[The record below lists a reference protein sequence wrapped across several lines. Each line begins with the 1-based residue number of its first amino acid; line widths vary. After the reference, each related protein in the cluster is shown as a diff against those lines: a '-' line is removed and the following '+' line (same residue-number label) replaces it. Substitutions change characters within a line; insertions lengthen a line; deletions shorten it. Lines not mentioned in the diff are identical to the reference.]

1 MFPEIKMA
9 PFFGPSSV
17 PIHFSLR
24 FAKIPLE
31 LVEFL
36 VLAHRNLRFP
46 VHFPNRI
53 ILYCSRYF
61 VAAMFGFFFLGWE
74 RERERIWILD
84 WSSIVVPLNVFFFLF
99 LFFWFFL
106 FSFNFVLKK
115 KNDIVSRVLIVAT
128 NWVVTKSCMH
138 KNWKLEDWINKTES

>member
-36 VLAHRNLRFP
+36 VRTHRNLRFP
-46 VHFPNRI
+46 VRFPNRI

-61 VAAMFGFFFLGWE
+61 VEAMFGFFFFGWE
-74 RERERIWILD
+74 RERERERGLG
-84 WSSIVVPLNVFFFLF
+84 F
-99 LFFWFFL
+99 
-106 FSFNFVLKK
+106 
-115 KNDIVSRVLIVAT
+115 
-128 NWVVTKSCMH
+128 
-138 KNWKLEDWINKTES
+138 